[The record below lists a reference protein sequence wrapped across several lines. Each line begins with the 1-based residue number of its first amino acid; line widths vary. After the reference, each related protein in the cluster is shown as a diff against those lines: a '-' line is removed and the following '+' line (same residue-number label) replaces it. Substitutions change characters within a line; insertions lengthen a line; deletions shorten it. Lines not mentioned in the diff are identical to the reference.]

1 MFHRIGQKRGGFIK
15 TIVLIVIAL
24 IILGYFGYNV
34 QDIVNS
40 PTVQKNLNYAWD
52 IVKYV
57 WNNYLKIPAIFV
69 WEKIIIGLGWNNL
82 AKMIDNNKAVPD
94 GLAPMAPSP
103 AP

>member
-1 MFHRIGQKRGGFIK
+1 MMFHRIGQKRGGFIK

-52 IVKYV
+52 LTKYV
-57 WNNYLKIPAIFV
+57 WQNYLKIPAIFV
-69 WEKIIIGLGWNNL
+69 WEKIIIGWGWDNL
-82 AKMIDNNKAVPD
+82 VKLVESNKAASNEA
-94 GLAPMAPSP
+94 LP
-103 AP
+103 AA